1 MQCTLFCA
9 YFRLLESLQS
19 FLDEVEISNST
30 MNQTVFAF
38 KTFAL
43 QVQTLDSAEY
53 QGQTFSVDLGSVE
66 EALKL
71 EQKIDRHDLITSDMV
86 MGAVTDATASIELAE
101 NLLECRNS
109 SMCNLTSTNAT
120 TNRLSYSV
128 FLLDTLFQSVSQS
141 HQKIGSVIVA
151 AKLGDAY
158 DTIGN
163 TSVQTTFQINPKVL
177 QYNLDSVPA

>member
-71 EQKIDRHDLITSDMV
+71 DPCSCILLYDHFSDV
-86 MGAVTDATASIELAE
+86 VTD
-101 NLLECRNS
+101 NN
-109 SMCNLTSTNAT
+109 
-120 TNRLSYSV
+120 YYV
-128 FLLDTLFQSVSQS
+128 
-141 HQKIGSVIVA
+141 
-151 AKLGDAY
+151 
-158 DTIGN
+158 
-163 TSVQTTFQINPKVL
+163 
-177 QYNLDSVPA
+177 